1 MRQSSNNKQGQM
13 KTTNNWIRKSALAMM
28 VAVAS
33 ACLPSCSDDEST
45 GERYFN
51 IESETTNVTVP
62 AAGISKSKRVSVVL
76 RSNRHWTA
84 TLESQDDAQ
93 WLHLF
98 TNEGDDDGIFR
109 YWVDKNTGFERRT
122 ANIVF
127 TVDGVQ
133 EATKFVITQEADV
146 PTVAIADAENGYK
159 MLATGGTLK
168 VPVKSNVEWTASLGE
183 VSWAR
188 IESCGKDTV
197 YLSIDKND
205 DDTREVVLTC
215 QGQGDYAQC
224 VSTTVITQA
233 NAGIYLNE
241 RFDWMQEGIE
251 DFYYNYPEQSI
262 SKWTEEELSHG
273 WTSTGTSLYGGLGY
287 IKLGKTNVA
296 GDAISPKLS
305 SIVGTDDV
313 NVSFKCIGYV
323 SKGGAK
329 DDGVMRVMLI
339 GDGEIVGQSLVEMTV
354 DGTTYKAATF
364 DVTVFPNSSKNENG
378 EGYDPWAQ
386 AEAEFSFDVKGAT
399 ANTQLLFV
407 GGVAWGSNLKGQ
419 GQGKNR
425 LLMDDVKVKH
435 TSL

>member
-1 MRQSSNNKQGQM
+1 MNNKENAM
-13 KTTNNWIRKSALAMM
+13 KTTNNMIRKSLLAALMAMAT
-28 VAVAS
+28 V
-33 ACLPSCSDDEST
+33 CLPSCSDEEST
-45 GERYFN
+45 GESYFN
-51 IESETTNVTVP
+51 IESETTNVTVS
-62 AAGISKSKRVSVVL
+62 AAGISKSKRVGVTL

-84 TLESQDDAQ
+84 TLENQDDAQ

-98 TNEGDDDGIFR
+98 ANEGDDDGIFR
-109 YWVDKNTGFERRT
+109 YWVDRNKSFDRRT

-133 EATKFVITQEADV
+133 EQTKMVITQEADV

-159 MLATGGTLK
+159 MLASGGTLK
-168 VPVKSNVEWTASLGE
+168 VPVKSNVDWTASLAE
-183 VSWAR
+183 VAWAK
-188 IESCGKDTV
+188 IDSCGKDTV
-197 YLSIDKND
+197 YLTIGKND
-205 DDTREVVLTC
+205 DDTREAVLTC
-215 QGQGDYAQC
+215 QGVDDYAQC
-224 VSTTVITQA
+224 ISTTVITQA

-241 RFDWMQEGIE
+241 RFDWMQEGAE
-251 DFYYNYPEQSI
+251 DYYYNYPEQSI
-262 SKWTEEELSHG
+262 TKWTEEELSHG
-273 WTSTGTSLYGGLGY
+273 WTSYGTCLYGGLGY

-305 SIVGTDDV
+305 NIVGTDDV

-339 GDGEIVGQSLVEMTV
+339 GDGEIVGQSLVDMTV
-354 DGTTYKAATF
+354 NGATYKAATF

-378 EGYDPWAQ
+378 DGYDPWAQ
-386 AEAEFSFDVKGAT
+386 PGAEFSFNVKGAT

-407 GGVAWGSNLKGQ
+407 GGVAWGSDLKGQ